1 MRCALKVLALVTLTV
16 APLGAQMRVDNA
28 ELWLTTGQLVGSF
41 AVTNE
46 GQEPI
51 QFTLEHGDWDRGDD
65 GTNRFFAPGS
75 TPSSCERA
83 LEVFPRQLR
92 VPAGETQSVRVSL
105 RPDSLP
111 SRACWSIVFV
121 QTEPPQSQ
129 RSTSMVRYITR
140 IGVKVYYN
148 PALSVVLAEVEDFR
162 QLTPRA
168 AGDSTAVE
176 LAVRNIGT
184 RQVTLNGKV
193 EIRRADNFPVASVVV
208 DPTPILPGAA
218 RRIRIALPK
227 LQAGAYVALAI
238 FDYGADE
245 DLAAQTPV
253 VIP

>member
-1 MRCALKVLALVTLTV
+1 MHGVLKVLALVTLAV

-46 GQEPI
+46 GPEPL
-51 QFTLEHGDWDRGDD
+51 QFTLEQGDWDRTDD
-65 GTNRFFAPGS
+65 GTNRFYPAGT
-75 TPSSCERA
+75 TPNSCERA

-105 RPDSLP
+105 RADSLP

-121 QTEPPQSQ
+121 QTEPAQTQ
-129 RSTSMVRYITR
+129 RVNPVVRYITR
-140 IGVKVYYN
+140 IGVKVYFN
-148 PALSVVLAEVEDFR
+148 PAQSVVLAEVEDFR
-162 QLTPRA
+162 QLTPA
-168 AGDSTAVE
+168 APGDSVVVE
-176 LAVRNIGT
+176 LSLRNIGT

-193 EIRRADNFPVASVVV
+193 EIRRPDNFLVTTISV
-208 DPTPILPGAA
+208 DPTPVLPGAA
-218 RRIRIALPK
+218 RRVRVALPSI
-227 LQAGAYVALAI
+227 QTGAYVALAI

-245 DLAAQTPV
+245 DLVAQTPV